1 LQTKAARYRGLWR
14 RLVLSLP
21 GSPVDTLT
29 EVGWLQGPG
38 FYVDLRQPL
47 GLLGRVEAGCLA
59 ELTLDEARVLAA
71 QEGFAGSLFLD
82 GDCTEWVR
90 EIDFQPPGP
99 IGDVGRL
106 EDHGDLLIERGVHA
120 DYVEHW
126 QREPSTAG
134 GPCWAA
140 RLRAEDGAAVFLVR
154 CGARFGYARERSLAL
169 PQGETLAARM
179 AGATLETGRA
189 LVDCEI
195 ALGTVSAEGWRID
208 RSTLPWREG
217 ALLVGSGAGL
227 ADGRLTVS
235 DMDAQGLPLA
245 RRLRLD
251 HLQGTPDFAPAALV
265 APTDPVPSAIPVID
279 IAPLGG
285 ADPLAEAATVDQLR
299 RAASEVGFLHVTGH
313 GIAPAVIARL
323 RGAARQFFALPEPLK
338 RASHIARSTNHR
350 GYVPEGE
357 EVFSAGM
364 RDRKEAFDLGLD
376 LPAGSV
382 ARDHPMLG
390 PNQWPDLPGFRDD
403 VMAYYAAVFAV
414 GRRLLRGFAQALG
427 RPADSFDHLVT
438 TPPSQ
443 LRLIHYPH
451 SPEAEDAPGIGAHT
465 DYECFTLLLAET
477 PGLEVM
483 DKAGAW
489 IDVPPV
495 PGALTVNIG
504 DMMEFWSGGA
514 FVATSHRVRKVS
526 EERYSFPLFF
536 ALDYD
541 VELAPLGR
549 NAPPIRT
556 GEHLYAQT
564 VQTFHY
570 LQERAVRGEIALPDS
585 MRPLASFGQHARQA
599 ESSLA

>member
-1 LQTKAARYRGLWR
+1 MRTKAARYRGLWR

-21 GSPVDTLT
+21 GNPVDTLT

-38 FYVDLRQPL
+38 FYIDLRQPIGIL
-47 GLLGRVEAGCLA
+47 GKVEAGCLA
-59 ELTLDEARVLAA
+59 ELTLDEARILAE
-71 QEGFAGSLFLD
+71 QEGFAGTLFLD
-82 GDCTEWVR
+82 GNCAEWVR
-90 EIDFQPPGP
+90 EIDFHPPGP
-99 IGDVGRL
+99 IGDVGNL
-106 EDHGDLLIERGVHA
+106 EAHGNLLIERGVHA

-126 QREPSTAG
+126 QREPLPLDA
-134 GPCWAA
+134 PCWAA
-140 RLRAEDGAAVFLVR
+140 RLSTEDGAVVFLVR
-154 CGARFGYARERSLAL
+154 CGARFGYARERSAAL
-169 PQGETLAARM
+169 PPGETLADRM
-179 AGATLETGRA
+179 AGATPEEARA

-195 ALGTVSAEGWRID
+195 ALGTVVAEGWRID

-217 ALLVGSGAGL
+217 ALLVRAGAGFVE
-227 ADGRLTVS
+227 DRLTMI

-251 HLQGTPDFAPAALV
+251 HMQGAPDFAPAPQP
-265 APTDPVPSAIPVID
+265 APADPVRSAIPVID
-279 IAPLGG
+279 IAALGG
-285 ADPLAEAATVDQLR
+285 GDPLAEAAAVGQLR
-299 RAASEVGFLHVTGH
+299 RAAGEVGFLHVTGH

-323 RGAARQFFALPEPLK
+323 RAAARQFFALPEPLK
-338 RASHIARSTNHR
+338 RGSHIAQSTNHR

-364 RDRKEAFDLGLD
+364 RDRKEAFDLALD

-382 ARDHPMLG
+382 APGHPMLG
-390 PNQWPDLPGFRDD
+390 PNQWPDLPGFRED
-403 VMAYYAAVFAV
+403 VMAYYAAAFAV
-414 GRRLLRGFAQALG
+414 GRRLLRGFALALG
-427 RPADSFDHLVT
+427 RAADSFDHLVT

-483 DKAGAW
+483 DKSGAW

-541 VELAPLGR
+541 VELAPLSR
-549 NAPPIRT
+549 DAAPIRT

-564 VQTFHY
+564 VQTFRY
-570 LQERAVRGEIALPDS
+570 LQERAQRGEIALPDS
-585 MRPLASFGQHARQA
+585 ARPVASFGLHARQIA
-599 ESSLA
+599 SSLA